1 MQHKKQEYILAIEA
15 FIDDYRDTTGVI
27 PTMPEIAVGVGLSTG
42 TICKYIAYMR
52 EQGIIEYDGG
62 QRTIT
67 TKKGMA
73 DKNAFIYVPKLG
85 RISCGIPKFAEEN
98 IEEYVKLPVS
108 LFGRGDFFIFEAYGD
123 SMINA
128 GIDEGDLV
136 LVRQQS
142 TADYNQIVA
151 ALIDDEATLKRFR
164 PQLDGTIRLH
174 PENDRLEDIVVEA
187 SQCVIQGVVVK
198 ILKDVR

>member
-15 FIDDYRDTTGVI
+15 FIDDYKDTTGVI
-27 PTMPEIAVGVGLSTG
+27 PTMPEIAAGVGLSTG
-42 TICKYIAYMR
+42 TICKYIAHMR

-67 TKKGMA
+67 TKKGLA
-73 DKNAFIYVPKLG
+73 DKSAFIYVPKLG

-108 LFGRGDFFIFEAYGD
+108 LFGRGDFFILEAYGD

>member
-15 FIDDYRDTTGVI
+15 FIDDYRDATGVI
-27 PTMPEIAVGVGLSTG
+27 PTMPEIAAGVGLSTG
-42 TICKYIAYMR
+42 TICKYIAHMR

-67 TKKGMA
+67 TKKGLA
-73 DKNAFIYVPKLG
+73 DKSAFIYVPKLG

-108 LFGRGDFFIFEAYGD
+108 LFGRGDFFILEAYGD

-187 SQCVIQGVVVK
+187 SQCVIQGIVVK

>member
-1 MQHKKQEYILAIEA
+1 MQHKKQEYILAIES
-15 FIDDYRDTTGVI
+15 FIDDYRDATGVI
-27 PTMPEIAVGVGLSTG
+27 PTMPEIAAGVGLSTG
-42 TICKYIAYMR
+42 TICKYIAHMR

-67 TKKGMA
+67 TKKGLA
-73 DKNAFIYVPKLG
+73 DKSAFIYVPKLG

-108 LFGRGDFFIFEAYGD
+108 LFGCGDFFILEAYGD

-164 PQLDGTIRLH
+164 PQLDGKIR
-174 PENDRLEDIVVEA
+174 
-187 SQCVIQGVVVK
+187 
-198 ILKDVR
+198 

>member
-15 FIDDYRDTTGVI
+15 FIDDYRDATGVI
-27 PTMPEIAVGVGLSTG
+27 PTMPEIAAGVGLSTG
-42 TICKYIAYMR
+42 TICKYIAHMR

-67 TKKGMA
+67 TKKGLA
-73 DKNAFIYVPKLG
+73 DKSAFIYVPKLG

-108 LFGRGDFFIFEAYGD
+108 LFGRGDFFILEAYGD

>member
-15 FIDDYRDTTGVI
+15 FIDDYRDATGVI

-85 RISCGIPKFAEEN
+85 RISCGIHKFAEEN

-108 LFGRGDFFIFEAYGD
+108 LFGRGNFFILEANGD

-128 GIDEGDLV
+128 GIDHGDLV
-136 LVRQQS
+136 LVRQQP

-174 PENDRLEDIVVEA
+174 PENERLDDIIVEA
-187 SQCVIQGVVVK
+187 GRCVIQGVVAK

>member
-1 MQHKKQEYILAIEA
+1 MQHKKQEYVQAIEA

-27 PTMPEIAVGVGLSTG
+27 PTMPEIAAGVGLSTG

-67 TKKGMA
+67 TKKGLA
-73 DKNAFIYVPKLG
+73 DMNAYFRVPVLG

-108 LFGRGDFFIFEAYGD
+108 LFGRGDYFFLRAYGE

-128 GIDEGDLV
+128 GIDDGDLV

-142 TADYNQIVA
+142 TADYNQIVV
-151 ALIDDEATLKRFR
+151 ALVDDEATLKRYR
-164 PQLDGTIRLH
+164 PQNDGMIRLH
-174 PENDRLEDIVVEA
+174 PENERFEDIVVDAE
-187 SQCVIQGVVVK
+187 SCIIQGVAVK
-198 ILKDVR
+198 ILKVAR

>member
-15 FIDDYRDTTGVI
+15 FIDDYRDSTGVI
-27 PTMPEIAVGVGLSTG
+27 PTMPEIATGIGLSTG
-42 TICKYIAYMR
+42 TICKYIAHMR

-67 TKKGMA
+67 TKKGLA
-73 DKNAFIYVPKLG
+73 DKSAFIYVPKLG

-98 IEEYVKLPVS
+98 IEEYVKLPIS
-108 LFGRGDFFIFEAYGD
+108 LFGRSDFFILEAYGD

-128 GIDEGDLV
+128 GIEEGDLV

>member
-1 MQHKKQEYILAIEA
+1 MQHKKQEYVQAIEA
-15 FIDDYRDTTGVI
+15 FIDYYRDTTGVI
-27 PTMPEIAVGVGLSTG
+27 PTMPEIAAGVGLSTG

-67 TKKGMA
+67 TKKGLA
-73 DKNAFIYVPKLG
+73 DMNAYFRVPVLG

-108 LFGRGDFFIFEAYGD
+108 LFGRGDYFFLRAYGE
-123 SMINA
+123 SMVNA
-128 GIDEGDLV
+128 GVDDGDLV

-142 TADYNQIVA
+142 TADYNQIVV
-151 ALIDDEATLKRFR
+151 ALVDDEATLKRYR
-164 PQLDGTIRLH
+164 PQNDGTIRLH
-174 PENDRLEDIVVEA
+174 PENERFEDIIVDAE
-187 SQCVIQGVVVK
+187 SCIIQGVAVK
-198 ILKDVR
+198 ILKDAR

>member
-1 MQHKKQEYILAIEA
+1 MQHKKQEYVQAIEA

-27 PTMPEIAVGVGLSTG
+27 PTMPEIAAGVGLSTG

-73 DKNAFIYVPKLG
+73 DMNAYFRVPVLG
-85 RISCGIPKFAEEN
+85 RISCGIPKYAEEN

-108 LFGRGDFFIFEAYGD
+108 LFGRGDYFFLRAYGE

-128 GIDEGDLV
+128 GIDDGDLV
-136 LVRQQS
+136 LVRQQP
-142 TADYNQIVA
+142 TADYNQIVV
-151 ALIDDEATLKRFR
+151 ALVDDEATLKRYR
-164 PQLDGTIRLH
+164 PQNDGMIRLH
-174 PENDRLEDIVVEA
+174 PENERFEDIVVDAE
-187 SQCVIQGVVVK
+187 SCVIQGVAVK
-198 ILKDVR
+198 ILKDAR

>member
-27 PTMPEIAVGVGLSTG
+27 PTMPEIAVGVDLSTG

-52 EQGIIEYDGG
+52 EQGIIEYNGG

-108 LFGRGDFFIFEAYGD
+108 LFGRGNFFILEAYGD

-128 GIDEGDLV
+128 GIDHGDLV
-136 LVRQQS
+136 LVRQQP

-174 PENDRLEDIVVEA
+174 PENERLDDIIVEA
-187 SQCVIQGVVVK
+187 GRCVIQGVAAK

>member
-1 MQHKKQEYILAIEA
+1 MQHKKQEYVQAIEA

-27 PTMPEIAVGVGLSTG
+27 PTMPEIAAGIGLSTG

-67 TKKGMA
+67 TKKGLA
-73 DKNAFIYVPKLG
+73 DMSAYFRVPVLG
-85 RISCGIPKFAEEN
+85 RVSCGIPKYAEEN

-108 LFGRGDFFIFEAYGD
+108 LFGRGNYFFLRAYGD
-123 SMINA
+123 SMVNA
-128 GIDEGDLV
+128 GVDDGDLV

-142 TADYNQIVA
+142 TADYNQIVV
-151 ALIDDEATLKRFR
+151 ALVDDEATLKRYR
-164 PQLDGTIRLH
+164 PQNDGMIRLH
-174 PENDRLEDIVVEA
+174 PENERFEDIIVDAEN
-187 SQCVIQGVVVK
+187 CIIQGVAVK
-198 ILKDVR
+198 ILKDAR

>member
-1 MQHKKQEYILAIEA
+1 MQHKKKEYVQAIEA

-27 PTMPEIAVGVGLSTG
+27 PTMPEIAAGVGLSTG

-67 TKKGMA
+67 TKKGLA
-73 DKNAFIYVPKLG
+73 DMSAYFRVPVLG

-108 LFGRGDFFIFEAYGD
+108 LFGQGDYFFLRAYGE

-128 GIDEGDLV
+128 GIDDGDLV

-142 TADYNQIVA
+142 TADYNQIVV
-151 ALIDDEATLKRFR
+151 ALVDDEATLKRYR
-164 PQLDGTIRLH
+164 PQNDGTIRLH
-174 PENDRLEDIVVEA
+174 PENERFEDIIVDTE
-187 SQCVIQGVVVK
+187 SCIIQGVAVK
-198 ILKDVR
+198 ILKDAR

>member
-1 MQHKKQEYILAIEA
+1 MQHKKQEYVQAIEA

-27 PTMPEIAVGVGLSTG
+27 PTMPEIAAGIGLSTG

-67 TKKGMA
+67 TKKGLA
-73 DKNAFIYVPKLG
+73 DMSAYFRVPVLG
-85 RISCGIPKFAEEN
+85 RVSCGIPKFAEEN

-108 LFGRGDFFIFEAYGD
+108 LFGRGNYFFLRAYGE

-128 GIDEGDLV
+128 GIDDGDLV
-136 LVRQQS
+136 LVRQQP
-142 TADYNQIVA
+142 TADYNQIVV
-151 ALIDDEATLKRFR
+151 ALVDDEATLKRYR
-164 PQLDGTIRLH
+164 PQNDGSIRLH
-174 PENDRLEDIVVEA
+174 PENERFEDIIVDAEN
-187 SQCVIQGVVVK
+187 CIIQGVAVK
-198 ILKDVR
+198 ILKDAR

>member
-1 MQHKKQEYILAIEA
+1 MQHKKQEYVQAIEA

-27 PTMPEIAVGVGLSTG
+27 PTMPEIAAGVGLSTG

-67 TKKGMA
+67 TKKGLA
-73 DKNAFIYVPKLG
+73 DMNAYFRVPVLG

-108 LFGRGDFFIFEAYGD
+108 LFGRGDYFFLRAYGE
-123 SMINA
+123 SMVNA
-128 GIDEGDLV
+128 GIDDGDLV

-142 TADYNQIVA
+142 TADYNQIVV
-151 ALIDDEATLKRFR
+151 ALVGDEATLKRYR
-164 PQLDGTIRLH
+164 PQNDGSIRLH
-174 PENDRLEDIVVEA
+174 PENERFEDIIVDAE
-187 SQCVIQGVVVK
+187 SCIIQGVAVK
-198 ILKDVR
+198 ILKDAR

>member
-15 FIDDYRDTTGVI
+15 FIDDYKDTTGVI
-27 PTMPEIAVGVGLSTG
+27 PTMPEIAAGVGLSTG
-42 TICKYIAYMR
+42 TICKYIAHMR
-52 EQGIIEYDGG
+52 QQGIIEYDGG

-67 TKKGMA
+67 TKKGLA
-73 DKNAFIYVPKLG
+73 DKSAFIYVPKLG

-108 LFGRGDFFIFEAYGD
+108 LFGRGDFFILEAYGD

-136 LVRQQS
+136 LVRQQA

-174 PENDRLEDIVVEA
+174 PENERLDDIIVDA

>member
-15 FIDDYRDTTGVI
+15 FIDDYKDTTGVI
-27 PTMPEIAVGVGLSTG
+27 PTMPEIAAGVGLSTG
-42 TICKYIAYMR
+42 TICKSIAHMR

-67 TKKGMA
+67 TKKGLA
-73 DKNAFIYVPKLG
+73 DKSAFIYVPKLG

-108 LFGRGDFFIFEAYGD
+108 LFGRGDFFILEAYGD

>member
-1 MQHKKQEYILAIEA
+1 MLHGILRETAAI
-15 FIDDYRDTTGVI
+15 
-27 PTMPEIAVGVGLSTG
+27 IAH
-42 TICKYIAYMR
+42 MR
-52 EQGIIEYDGG
+52 KQGIIEYDGG

-67 TKKGMA
+67 TKKGLA
-73 DKNAFIYVPKLG
+73 DKSAFIYVPRLG

-98 IEEYVKLPVS
+98 IDEYVKLPVS
-108 LFGRGDFFIFEAYGD
+108 LFGRGDFFILEAYGD

-128 GIDEGDLV
+128 GIVEGDLV

-164 PQLDGTIRLH
+164 PQSDGTIRLH

-187 SQCVIQGVVVK
+187 SQCIVQGVVVK

>member
-15 FIDDYRDTTGVI
+15 FIDDYRDATGVI
-27 PTMPEIAVGVGLSTG
+27 PTMPEIAAGVGLSTG
-42 TICKYIAYMR
+42 TICKYIAHMR
-52 EQGIIEYDGG
+52 KQGIIEYDGG

-67 TKKGMA
+67 TKKGLA
-73 DKNAFIYVPKLG
+73 DKSAFIYVPKLG

-108 LFGRGDFFIFEAYGD
+108 LFGRGDFFILEAYGD

>member
-52 EQGIIEYDGG
+52 EQGIIEYGGG

-98 IEEYVKLPVS
+98 IEEYVKLPIS
-108 LFGRGDFFIFEAYGD
+108 LFGRGNFFILEAYGD

-128 GIDEGDLV
+128 GIDHGDLV
-136 LVRQQS
+136 LVRQQP

-174 PENDRLEDIVVEA
+174 PENERLDDIIVAA
-187 SQCVIQGVVVK
+187 SRCVIQGVVAK

>member
-27 PTMPEIAVGVGLSTG
+27 PTMPEIAAGVGLSTG
-42 TICKYIAYMR
+42 TICKYIAHMR

-67 TKKGMA
+67 TKKGLA
-73 DKNAFIYVPKLG
+73 DKSAFTYVPKLG

-108 LFGRGDFFIFEAYGD
+108 LFGRGDFFILEAYGD

-151 ALIDDEATLKRFR
+151 ALIDDEATLKRYR

-174 PENDRLEDIVVEA
+174 PENERLEDIVVEA

>member
-1 MQHKKQEYILAIEA
+1 MQHKKQEYTLAIEA
-15 FIDDYRDTTGVI
+15 FIDDYREATGVI
-27 PTMPEIAVGVGLSTG
+27 PTMPEIAAGVGLSTG
-42 TICKYIAYMR
+42 TICKYIAHMR

-67 TKKGMA
+67 TKKGLA
-73 DKNAFIYVPKLG
+73 DKSAFIYVPKLG

-108 LFGRGDFFIFEAYGD
+108 LFGRGNFFILEAYGD

-128 GIDEGDLV
+128 GIEEGDLV

-151 ALIDDEATLKRFR
+151 ALVDDEATLKRFR

-174 PENDRLEDIVVEA
+174 PENERLEDIVVEA
-187 SQCVIQGVVVK
+187 SECVIQGVVVK

>member
-1 MQHKKQEYILAIEA
+1 MQHKKQEYVQAIEV

-27 PTMPEIAVGVGLSTG
+27 PTMPEIAAGVGLSTG

-67 TKKGMA
+67 TKKGLA
-73 DKNAFIYVPKLG
+73 DMNAYFRVPVLG

-108 LFGRGDFFIFEAYGD
+108 LFGRGDYFFLRAYGE

-128 GIDEGDLV
+128 GIDDGDLV

-142 TADYNQIVA
+142 TADYNQIVV
-151 ALIDDEATLKRFR
+151 ALVDDEATLKRYR
-164 PQLDGTIRLH
+164 PQNDGMIRLH
-174 PENDRLEDIVVEA
+174 PENERFEDIVVDAE
-187 SQCVIQGVVVK
+187 SCIIQGVAVK
-198 ILKDVR
+198 ILKDAR

>member
-1 MQHKKQEYILAIEA
+1 MQHKKQEYVQAIEA

-27 PTMPEIAVGVGLSTG
+27 PTMPEIAAGVGLSTG

-67 TKKGMA
+67 TKKGLA
-73 DKNAFIYVPKLG
+73 DMNAYFRVPVLG

-108 LFGRGDFFIFEAYGD
+108 LFGRGDYFFLRAYGE

-128 GIDEGDLV
+128 GIDDGDLV

-142 TADYNQIVA
+142 TADYNQIVV
-151 ALIDDEATLKRFR
+151 ALVDDEATLKRYR
-164 PQLDGTIRLH
+164 PQNDGMIRLH
-174 PENDRLEDIVVEA
+174 PENERFEDIVVDAE
-187 SQCVIQGVVVK
+187 SCIIQGVAVK
-198 ILKDVR
+198 ILKDAR

>member
-27 PTMPEIAVGVGLSTG
+27 PTMPEIAAGVGLSTG
-42 TICKYIAYMR
+42 TICKYIAHMR
-52 EQGIIEYDGG
+52 KQGIIEYDGG

-67 TKKGMA
+67 TKKGLA
-73 DKNAFIYVPKLG
+73 DKSAFTYVPKLG

-108 LFGRGDFFIFEAYGD
+108 LFGRGDFFILEAYGD

-142 TADYNQIVA
+142 IADYNQIVA
-151 ALIDDEATLKRFR
+151 ALIDDEATLKRYR

-174 PENDRLEDIVVEA
+174 PENERLEDIIVEA

>member
-27 PTMPEIAVGVGLSTG
+27 PTMPEIAAGVGLSTG
-42 TICKYIAYMR
+42 TICKYIAHMR
-52 EQGIIEYDGG
+52 EQGIIGYDGG

-67 TKKGMA
+67 TKKGLA
-73 DKNAFIYVPKLG
+73 DKSAFIYVPKLG

-108 LFGRGDFFIFEAYGD
+108 LFGRGDFFILEAYGD

>member
-1 MQHKKQEYILAIEA
+1 MQHKKQEYVQAIEA

-27 PTMPEIAVGVGLSTG
+27 PTMPEIAAGVGLSTG

-67 TKKGMA
+67 TKKGLA
-73 DKNAFIYVPKLG
+73 DMSAYFRVPVLG
-85 RISCGIPKFAEEN
+85 RVSCGIPKFAEEN

-108 LFGRGDFFIFEAYGD
+108 LFGRGNYFFLRAYGE

-128 GIDEGDLV
+128 GIDDGDLV
-136 LVRQQS
+136 LVRQQP
-142 TADYNQIVA
+142 TADYNQIVV
-151 ALIDDEATLKRFR
+151 ALVDDEATLKRYR
-164 PQLDGTIRLH
+164 LQNDGTIRLH
-174 PENDRLEDIVVEA
+174 PENERFEDIIVDAEN
-187 SQCVIQGVVVK
+187 CIIQGVAVK
-198 ILKDVR
+198 ILKDAR

>member
-1 MQHKKQEYILAIEA
+1 MQHKKQEYVQAIEA

-27 PTMPEIAVGVGLSTG
+27 PTMPEIAAGVGLSTG

-73 DKNAFIYVPKLG
+73 DMSAYFRVPVLG
-85 RISCGIPKFAEEN
+85 RISCGIQKFAEEN

-108 LFGRGDFFIFEAYGD
+108 LFGRGDYFFLRAYGD

-128 GIDEGDLV
+128 GIDDGNLV

-142 TADYNQIVA
+142 TADYNQIVV
-151 ALIDDEATLKRFR
+151 ALVDDEATLKRYR
-164 PQLDGTIRLH
+164 PQNDSTIRLH
-174 PENDRLEDIVVEA
+174 PENERFKDIIVDTE
-187 SQCVIQGVVVK
+187 SFIIQGVAVK
-198 ILKDVR
+198 ILKDAR

>member
-15 FIDDYRDTTGVI
+15 FIDDYREATGVI
-27 PTMPEIAVGVGLSTG
+27 PTMPEIAAGVGLSTG
-42 TICKYIAYMR
+42 TICKYIAHMR

-67 TKKGMA
+67 TKKGLA
-73 DKNAFIYVPKLG
+73 DKSAFIYVPKLG

-108 LFGRGDFFIFEAYGD
+108 LFGRGNFFILEAYGD

-128 GIDEGDLV
+128 GIEEGDLV

-174 PENDRLEDIVVEA
+174 PENERLEDIVVEA
-187 SQCVIQGVVVK
+187 SECVIQGVVVK

>member
-15 FIDDYRDTTGVI
+15 FIDDYRDATGVI
-27 PTMPEIAVGVGLSTG
+27 PTMPEIAAGVGLSTG
-42 TICKYIAYMR
+42 TICKYIAHMR
-52 EQGIIEYDGG
+52 QQGIIEYDGG

-67 TKKGMA
+67 TKKGLA
-73 DKNAFIYVPKLG
+73 DKSAFIYVPKLG

-108 LFGRGDFFIFEAYGD
+108 LFGRGDFFILEAYGD

>member
-27 PTMPEIAVGVGLSTG
+27 PTMPEIAAGVGLSTG
-42 TICKYIAYMR
+42 TICKYIAHMR
-52 EQGIIEYDGG
+52 KQGIIDYDGG

-67 TKKGMA
+67 TKKGLA
-73 DKNAFIYVPKLG
+73 DKSAFTYVPKLG

-108 LFGRGDFFIFEAYGD
+108 LFGRGDFFILEAYGD

-142 TADYNQIVA
+142 IADYNQIVA
-151 ALIDDEATLKRFR
+151 ALIDDEATLKRYR

-174 PENDRLEDIVVEA
+174 PENERLEDIIVEA

>member
-42 TICKYIAYMR
+42 TICKYIAHMR

-67 TKKGMA
+67 TKKGLA
-73 DKNAFIYVPKLG
+73 DKSAFIYVPKLG

-108 LFGRGDFFIFEAYGD
+108 LFGRGDFFILEAYGD

-187 SQCVIQGVVVK
+187 SQCVIQGIVVK

>member
-27 PTMPEIAVGVGLSTG
+27 PTMPEIAAGVGLSTG
-42 TICKYIAYMR
+42 TICKYIAHMR
-52 EQGIIEYDGG
+52 QQGIIEYDGG

-67 TKKGMA
+67 TKKGLA
-73 DKNAFIYVPKLG
+73 DKSAFIYVPKLG

-108 LFGRGDFFIFEAYGD
+108 LFGRGDFFLLEAYGD

-136 LVRQQS
+136 LVRQQA

-174 PENDRLEDIVVEA
+174 PENERLEDIVVEA
-187 SQCVIQGVVVK
+187 SQCVIQGIVIK